1 MVHFERDIGDS
12 ANVSAK
18 QQKRDR
24 YEEAGDE
31 QHIGTTVMVKG
42 GRKQGRGHNDGGG
55 DGKCNSVGQFEQ
67 DIGKVGAGDG
77 KQNSMEQIK
86 QPIKKTAMVKAG
98 HKQRRARNDGGG
110 DGQFNSVEQLEQH
123 IVPTVM
129 IKDGQKQEQ
138 DRNDGGGDGKRSK
151 QLRHLQILTSIAA
164 ERRCCILYPFPM
176 EIMTPF
182 MDEGGGGGGRARGD
196 TGDPGGKRRESI
208 LTNFFFGSK
217 SEADSNVNST
227 AVPKADVAP
236 KEAEL

>member
-1 MVHFERDIGDS
+1 SDHEFANELHFKLKSMVHFERDIGDS

-42 GRKQGRGHNDGGG
+42 GRKQGRGRNDGGG

-67 DIGKVGAGDG
+67 DIGKVGAG

-123 IVPTVM
+123 I
-129 IKDGQKQEQ
+129 
-138 DRNDGGGDGKRSK
+138 GGDRGS
-151 QLRHLQILTSIAA
+151 
-164 ERRCCILYPFPM
+164 RR
-176 EIMTPF
+176 
-182 MDEGGGGGGRARGD
+182 GA
-196 TGDPGGKRRESI
+196 
-208 LTNFFFGSK
+208 
-217 SEADSNVNST
+217 
-227 AVPKADVAP
+227 
-236 KEAEL
+236 